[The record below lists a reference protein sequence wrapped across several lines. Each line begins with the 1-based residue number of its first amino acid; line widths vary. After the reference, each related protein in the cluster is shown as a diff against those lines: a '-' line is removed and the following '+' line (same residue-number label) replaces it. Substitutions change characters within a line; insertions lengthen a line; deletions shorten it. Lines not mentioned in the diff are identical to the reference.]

1 MKKEKLLILIA
12 FLLLSYLSQ
21 AQLIMIDGETGEYK
35 YEEVVMVDGI
45 SQQEIRARAKKWL
58 ELYYSSIDS
67 VKVVDTS
74 LNTPATIEFTWKLVQ
89 KSIPIQIFFDI
100 EIKTKD
106 NKYKYSFSNF
116 REGKVTRGEIDAK
129 SLKVY
134 VDRFP
139 ARYQI
144 YIEEPVD
151 TKMTKAINSLEYYV
165 QNGTLDNLEEDW

>member
-12 FLLLSYLSQ
+12 FFLFSYLSQ

-45 SQQEIRARAKKWL
+45 SQQEIQVRAKRWI
-58 ELYYSSIDS
+58 ESYYTSIDS
-67 VKVVDTS
+67 VKVLDTS
-74 LNTPATIEFTWKLVQ
+74 LSTQARIEFTWKLVQ
-89 KSIPIQIFFDI
+89 KSIPIEIFFDI
-100 EIKTKD
+100 EIKSKD

-116 REGKVTRGEIDAK
+116 REGKITRGEIDAK
-129 SLKVY
+129 SLRVY

-139 ARYQI
+139 SRYQI

-151 TKMTKAINSLEYYV
+151 TEMTKAINSLQQYV
-165 QNGTLDNLEEDW
+165 QKGTFNNDEDDW